1 MIPNVMKFT
10 LSKDKLPASYWNGG
24 RMLPDSI
31 HVISSITHTAELE
44 LLTTICTLHGNVTAF
59 DILTGAE
66 TNTEK
71 DADLNSV
78 LIALQ
83 QYVFP
88 KMPLSHYTSADKRVV
103 SASIKQRPME

>member
-1 MIPNVMKFT
+1 MKFI
-10 LSKDKLPASYWNGG
+10 LSKDKLPASYWNGV
-24 RMLPDSI
+24 RMLPDTI
-31 HVISSITHTAELE
+31 HVISPIPHVAELE
-44 LLTTICTLHGNVTAF
+44 LLTTICTLHGHVAAF

-66 TNTEK
+66 ANTEK

-88 KMPLSHYTSADKRVV
+88 KMPLSYYTSSDKR
-103 SASIKQRPME
+103 SIPASIKQKPMDS

>member
-1 MIPNVMKFT
+1 MKFT
-10 LSKDKLPASYWNGG
+10 LSKDKLPASYWNGE

-31 HVISSITHTAELE
+31 HVISPMTHVAELE

-66 TNTEK
+66 PNTEK

-88 KMPLSHYTSADKRVV
+88 KMPLSHYTSADKRITP
-103 SASIKQRPME
+103 ASIKQKPMDS

>member
-24 RMLPDSI
+24 RMLPDTI

-44 LLTTICTLHGNVTAF
+44 LLATICTLHGSVTAF

-66 TNTEK
+66 PTTEK

-88 KMPLSHYTSADKRVV
+88 KMPLSYYTSADKRI
-103 SASIKQRPME
+103 SAASIKQRPME

>member
-1 MIPNVMKFT
+1 MKFI
-10 LSKDKLPASYWNGG
+10 LSKDKLPASYWNGV
-24 RMLPDSI
+24 RMLPDTI
-31 HVISSITHTAELE
+31 HVISPIPHVAELE
-44 LLTTICTLHGNVTAF
+44 LLTTICTLHGHVAAF

-66 TNTEK
+66 ANTEK

-88 KMPLSHYTSADKRVV
+88 KMPLSYYTSSDKRSVP
-103 SASIKQRPME
+103 ASIKQRPMDS